1 MGSIVLIFLL
11 TALISFAGSLQVGP
25 VNYFVMET
33 GLRQNKTAAVLVA
46 VGGSIPEF
54 IYSVL
59 AITIGM
65 TLQQTPAF
73 FLTFKW
79 VTIVLLTVL
88 ATYYFFKKTTLT
100 KQPEIS
106 KKGSFLKGFT
116 LGLLNPQLLPFWLVV
131 YTSFFTSTGLS
142 ITSFPQQ
149 LAFILGT
156 GIGAFGL
163 HVCLIY
169 LVQANRERLEK
180 WMVFPY
186 FNRFLSA
193 FFLLLAVM
201 QIVSLC

>member
-1 MGSIVLIFLL
+1 MVSIVLIFLL

-25 VNYFVMET
+25 VNWFVMET
-33 GLRQNKTAAVLVA
+33 GIRQNKTAAILVA
-46 VGGSIPEF
+46 AGGSIPEF
-54 IYSVL
+54 IYSLL
-59 AITIGM
+59 AITIGIS
-65 TLQQTPAF
+65 LQQTPAF
-73 FLTFKW
+73 FLAFKW
-79 VTIVLLTVL
+79 ITVALLILLSV
-88 ATYYFFKKTTLT
+88 YYFFKKAT
-100 KQPEIS
+100 KNAPPEIS

-142 ITSFPQQ
+142 ITSFSQQ

-156 GIGAFGL
+156 GIGAFAL

-169 LVQANRERLEK
+169 LVQANKERLEK

-193 FFLLLAVM
+193 FFLVLAVL

>member
-11 TALISFAGSLQVGP
+11 TALISFAGSIQVGP
-25 VNYFVMET
+25 VNYFVIET
-33 GLRQNKTAAVLVA
+33 SLRQNKTAAIMVA
-46 VGGSIPEF
+46 AGGSIPEF

-59 AITIGM
+59 AITIGI

-73 FLTFKW
+73 FLAFKW
-79 VTIVLLTVL
+79 ITIVLLTAL
-88 ATYYFFKKTTLT
+88 GIYYFIKKVAKHTLPT
-100 KQPEIS
+100 IS

-156 GIGAFGL
+156 GVGAFGL

-186 FNRFLSA
+186 FNRFLGA
-193 FFLLLAVM
+193 FFLLLALL

>member
-1 MGSIVLIFLL
+1 MVTIVLIFLL

-33 GLRQNKTAAVLVA
+33 GLRQNRMAAILVA
-46 VGGSIPEF
+46 AGGSIPEF

-59 AITIGM
+59 AITIGIS
-65 TLQQTPAF
+65 LQQTPTF
-73 FLTFKW
+73 FLAFKW
-79 VTIVLLTVL
+79 ITIALLL
-88 ATYYFFKKTTLT
+88 GLSIYYFFKKVV
-100 KQPEIS
+100 QNAQSDFS

-142 ITSFPQQ
+142 ITSLSEQI
-149 LAFILGT
+149 AFITGT

-163 HVCLIY
+163 HLCLIY
-169 LVQANRERLEK
+169 LVRTNKERLEK
-180 WMVFPY
+180 WINFPY

-193 FFLLLAVM
+193 FFLLLAFL
-201 QIVSLC
+201 QIASL

>member
-1 MGSIVLIFLL
+1 MVSVVFIFLL

-25 VNYFVMET
+25 VNWFVMET
-33 GLRQNKTAAVLVA
+33 GVRQNKTAAILVA
-46 VGGSIPEF
+46 AGGSIPEF
-54 IYSVL
+54 IYSIL
-59 AITIGM
+59 AITIGI

-73 FLTFKW
+73 FVAFKW
-79 VTIVLLTVL
+79 ITVVLLGTL
-88 ATYYFFKKTTLT
+88 SIYYFFKKAVPA

-131 YTSFFTSTGLS
+131 YTSFFTSTGLLIS
-142 ITSFPQQ
+142 SFPQQ

-163 HVCLIY
+163 HLCLIY
-169 LVQANRERLEK
+169 VVLRNRERLEK
-180 WMVFPY
+180 WMLFPY

-193 FFLLLAVM
+193 FFLLLAFL

>member
-1 MGSIVLIFLL
+1 
-11 TALISFAGSLQVGP
+11 
-25 VNYFVMET
+25 MET
-33 GLRQNKTAAVLVA
+33 GLRQNKTAAVMVA
-46 VGGSIPEF
+46 AGGSIPEF
-54 IYSVL
+54 IYSIL
-59 AITIGM
+59 AITIGI

-73 FLTFKW
+73 FLAFKW
-79 VTIVLLTVL
+79 ITIALLTVL
-88 ATYYFFKKTTLT
+88 SVYYFFKKITEN

-106 KKGSFLKGFT
+106 RKGSFLKGFI

-142 ITSFPQQ
+142 IVSFQEQ

-169 LVQANRERLEK
+169 LVQANRQRLEK
-180 WMVFPY
+180 WVVFPY

-193 FFLLLAVM
+193 FFLLLAIL

>member
-1 MGSIVLIFLL
+1 MVSIVLIFLL

-33 GLRQNKTAAVLVA
+33 GLRQNKTAAILVA
-46 VGGSIPEF
+46 IGGSIPEF

-59 AITIGM
+59 AITIGIS
-65 TLQQTPAF
+65 LQQTPAF
-73 FLTFKW
+73 FLAFEW
-79 VTIVLLTVL
+79 ITIALLIAL
-88 ATYYFFKKTTLT
+88 SIYYFLKKVAQNT
-100 KQPEIS
+100 QPRIS

-163 HVCLIY
+163 HLCLIY
-169 LVQANRERLEK
+169 LVQTNKERLVK
-180 WMVFPY
+180 WLAFPY
-186 FNRFLSA
+186 FNRFLGG
-193 FFLLLAVM
+193 FFLLLAFV
-201 QIVSLC
+201 QIGSLC

>member
-33 GLRQNKTAAVLVA
+33 GLRQNKTAAILVA
-46 VGGSIPEF
+46 AGGSIPEF

-59 AITIGM
+59 AITIGI

-73 FLTFKW
+73 FLAFKW
-79 VTIVLLTVL
+79 ITIVLLVTL
-88 ATYYFFKKTTLT
+88 GIYYFIKKVNHQTT
-100 KQPEIS
+100 PRIS

-116 LGLLNPQLLPFWLVV
+116 LGILNPQLLPFWLVV

-156 GIGAFGL
+156 GVGAFGL

-169 LVQANRERLEK
+169 LVQANKARLEK

-186 FNRFLSA
+186 FNRFLGA
-193 FFLLLAVM
+193 FFLLLAFL
-201 QIVSLC
+201 QIGSLC